1 MARKKVRVTRKQ
13 VDAAAAEVKAFKV
26 AGLKPD
32 PLVVRIA
39 DAGSTRKAYT
49 AIKSAQTPDRI
60 G

>member
-1 MARKKVRVTRKQ
+1 MARKVRVTRKQ

-39 DAGSTRKAYT
+39 DAGSTRT
-49 AIKSAQTPDRI
+49 AHRTMDPTKTPDRSK
-60 G
+60 